1 MIHRPERSRPPA
13 GGRSQGLLASA
24 AGVAIAAGVLAPAA
38 ADASL
43 LRPVL
48 QLIRP
53 QLEQRLNSLCLS
65 YAAGGEKQLEDALRE
80 PCRRLAGPASTCLV
94 EEAERSGRSFGVLTE
109 MLRGRFG
116 DDSEVVVKRCM
127 ARMLSLP
134 PETLKDVPLKDLNR
148 RFGQRS
154 RTLVDPRLEDPG

>member
-1 MIHRPERSRPPA
+1 MMHRPQRFRSPG
-13 GGRSQGLLASA
+13 GGRSHGRLT
-24 AGVAIAAGVLAPAA
+24 GVATALLVVATLSPAP

-53 QLEQRLNSLCLS
+53 QLEQRLSSLCLA
-65 YAAGGEKQLEDALRE
+65 YAAGGEKQLEGTLRE
-80 PCRRLAGPASTCLV
+80 PCRKLAGPASTCLV

-109 MLRGRFG
+109 MLSGRFG
-116 DDSEVVVKRCM
+116 EDSELVVKRCI

-134 PETLKDVPLKDLNR
+134 PDTLRDVPLQDLNR

-154 RTLVDPRLEDPG
+154 RTPVDPRLPDPG